1 MSDQLTRT
9 SITLPKDL
17 KRKARVKATL
27 QDTNLSEVIRGLL
40 AQWTEGGEQEQSRKA
55 EGKAN
60 APG

>member
-40 AQWTEGGEQEQSRKA
+40 TQWTEGGEQEKTQKTEA
-55 EGKAN
+55 KD
-60 APG
+60 

>member
-40 AQWTEGGEQEQSRKA
+40 TQWTEGGEQEKA
-55 EGKAN
+55 HKTEAN
-60 APG
+60 D

>member
-27 QDTNLSEVIRGLL
+27 EDTNLSEVIRGLL
-40 AQWTEGGEQEQSRKA
+40 TQWIKGEEQEQSQKTEA
-55 EGKAN
+55 KD
-60 APG
+60 

>member
-27 QDTNLSEVIRGLL
+27 EDTNLSEVIRGLL
-40 AQWTEGGEQEQSRKA
+40 TQWIEKERELSQVAEQKD
-55 EGKAN
+55 
-60 APG
+60 

>member
-40 AQWTEGGEQEQSRKA
+40 AQWTEGGEEEQSRKT
-55 EGKAN
+55 EVKD
-60 APG
+60 

>member
-1 MSDQLTRT
+1 MSERLTRT

-40 AQWTEGGEQEQSRKA
+40 TQWTEGEEQEQSQKT
-55 EGKAN
+55 EAN
-60 APG
+60 D

>member
-40 AQWTEGGEQEQSRKA
+40 AQWTEGEKQEESQKA
-55 EGKAN
+55 EVKA
-60 APG
+60 

>member
-27 QDTNLSEVIRGLL
+27 EDTNLSEVIRGLL
-40 AQWTEGGEQEQSRKA
+40 TQWIERENENSHRRLRQKD
-55 EGKAN
+55 
-60 APG
+60 

>member
-27 QDTNLSEVIRGLL
+27 QDTNLSEVIRRLL
-40 AQWTEGGEQEQSRKA
+40 AQWTEGGEQEESRKT
-55 EGKAN
+55 EVKD
-60 APG
+60 

>member
-40 AQWTEGGEQEQSRKA
+40 AQWTEGEELEQSRKA
-55 EGKAN
+55 EVKD
-60 APG
+60 

>member
-1 MSDQLTRT
+1 MPDQLTRT

-40 AQWTEGGEQEQSRKA
+40 AQWTEGEEQEQSRKA
-55 EGKAN
+55 EVKD
-60 APG
+60 

>member
-27 QDTNLSEVIRGLL
+27 EDTNLSEVIRGLL
-40 AQWTEGGEQEQSRKA
+40 TQWTKGGEQEKAQKA
-55 EGKAN
+55 EAKD
-60 APG
+60 